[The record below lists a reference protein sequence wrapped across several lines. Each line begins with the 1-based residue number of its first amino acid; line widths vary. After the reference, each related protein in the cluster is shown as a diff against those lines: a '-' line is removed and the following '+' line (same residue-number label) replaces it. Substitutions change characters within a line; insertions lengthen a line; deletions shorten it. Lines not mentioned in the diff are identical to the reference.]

1 MVIVVRV
8 YVCAHLLYN
17 YIFSVVY
24 MPSSF
29 VLFKA
34 VYPCLTAY
42 YTVSVWH
49 SLYLIMRCSFTMI
62 VSTSYYTC
70 SCSHKSYT
78 VSTSSETGRVQTYV
92 TKNTNLFSRDFTRKD
107 FFYCEKCKSF
117 AFVNCSEDT
126 DNCVDPCPMDS
137 ENKTQC
143 NSTLEMMRTVIYPG
157 DIQEQSANSEL

>member
-34 VYPCLTAY
+34 VYTCLTAY

-49 SLYLIMRCSFTMI
+49 SLYLIMRYSFTMI
-62 VSTSYYTC
+62 VS
-70 SCSHKSYT
+70 SYT

-126 DNCVDPCPMDS
+126 NNCVDPCPMDS
-137 ENKTQC
+137 KNKTQC